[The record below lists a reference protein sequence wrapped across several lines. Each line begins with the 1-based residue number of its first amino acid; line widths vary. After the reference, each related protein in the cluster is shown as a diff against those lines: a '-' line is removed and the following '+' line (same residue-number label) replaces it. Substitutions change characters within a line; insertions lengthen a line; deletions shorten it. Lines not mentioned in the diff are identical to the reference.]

1 MTDALFESALAKVA
15 SRVRAELELPCHS
28 DLMKI
33 GPGHIQIHWPIMSEV
48 LSIKDSKFQYLAT
61 FSNDDLAKWLIDQAD
76 GISEALIKAAKDSQ
90 FTCFWTL
97 ELPRNIGAIWNPPV
111 RLIWDYY
118 INFDAVIPRFDIIG
132 DSALVN

>member
-15 SRVRAELELPCHS
+15 SRVRAELDLPCHS
-28 DLMKI
+28 DLMKF
-33 GPGHIQIHWPIMSEV
+33 GPGRIQLYWPIISEAP
-48 LSIKDSKFQYLAT
+48 IQYLAT

-118 INFDAVIPRFDIIG
+118 INFDAVSPRFDIIG
-132 DSALVN
+132 DLALVN